1 MVNLEQLELIETP
14 QKLYDSFNDFILSND
29 TKLFNKLLTRGLMYN
44 KVKDIPGDIVECGVF
59 KGSGFYTFLKL
70 KRALNPNTSKKV
82 IGFDFFDNES
92 LVSTLDNEI
101 DKSSMDSLFKERNF
115 KHTEDFKNILYNNI
129 IKNGFLP
136 HEFEL
141 VKGDVSITTSEFVKK
156 NPGFKISLLYMDL
169 DLDIPTYNTLC
180 NFWDNMT
187 KGGIILF
194 DEYGYHK
201 WSESKGVDRFIE
213 ERGLKIKSLNYLCPT
228 AYIVKK

>member
-101 DKSSMDSLFKERNF
+101 DKSSMDSLFKDRNF
-115 KHTEDFKNILYNNI
+115 KHTEDFKNILYSNI

-141 VKGDVSITTSEFVKK
+141 VKGDVSITTSEFVKE